1 MAIVEKWMKPWPQD
15 FTRNVM
21 IIELATIWNLIRN
34 LGAVSPYHW
43 TSGLGHASNIRD
55 VICDLIQFLPWETSG
70 IWLPGL
76 YVSSCG
82 KLWATNQMVLFLQFC
97 TLDLVFNVQQREPTR
112 TEPLWPHTF
121 FSAWVLHPLS
131 LGVASGKASLVTSVR
146 VPVAVRLSHP
156 KKTHYP
162 SSTI

>member
-1 MAIVEKWMKPWPQD
+1 MQALDLTYYVRASVCGISVSSSAGNTQRIPDPSCAGFSWVESQWWPRRIIARKSVQTMAIVEKWMKPWPQD

-82 KLWATNQMVLFLQFC
+82 KLWATNQMVL
-97 TLDLVFNVQQREPTR
+97 TI
-112 TEPLWPHTF
+112 
-121 FSAWVLHPLS
+121 LHF
-131 LGVASGKASLVTSVR
+131 
-146 VPVAVRLSHP
+146 
-156 KKTHYP
+156 
-162 SSTI
+162 